1 MTSNGGAWAPSPEQD
16 EDHVALAAVANS
28 GAALCTIVRIE
39 GSFSRRNGA
48 QLAILPG
55 GKVVGTLSDGCLE
68 QQLARDSQTLTGPE
82 VRRYGS
88 GSSQI
93 DFRLPCGGG
102 LDILVDPAPDRAAC
116 AAALASL
123 RRRRPASLA
132 LPENLPERTYI
143 PPLRILAFGEGPEL
157 AALGKLACAA
167 GVEAE
172 TVEKSSLALG
182 RPSGRGDFDAWTAV
196 VLLFHDH
203 EWELALL
210 EEMLA
215 GDAFYIGAQGGAQAR
230 GARIQA
236 LQRRGFDE
244 GAIERIRSPIGVPTG
259 SRTPQ
264 MLALSVLTEIV
275 HEYERLRPAF

>member
-1 MTSNGGAWAPSPEQD
+1 MTSTDGAWTLSLELD
-16 EDHVALAAVANS
+16 EDHLALAAAANS
-28 GAALCTIVRIE
+28 GAALCTIVGIE

-55 GKVVGTLSDGCLE
+55 GEVVGTLSDGCLE
-68 QQLARDSQTLTGPE
+68 RQLASDSRSLTGPE

-88 GSSQI
+88 CSSRI

-102 LDILVDPAPDRAAC
+102 LDILIDPAPDRAGC
-116 AAALASL
+116 ADVLASL
-123 RRRRPASLA
+123 LQRRPASLA
-132 LPENLPERTYI
+132 LATVLPDRSYI
-143 PPLRILAFGEGPEL
+143 PRLRILAFGEGPEL
-157 AALGKLACAA
+157 AALGKLASAA
-167 GVEAE
+167 GIEAE
-172 TVEKSSLALG
+172 TIEKSSLSRG
-182 RPSGRGDFDAWTAV
+182 RSSGRGDVDAWTAA

-230 GARIQA
+230 SARVDA
-236 LQRRGFDE
+236 LRQRGLDE
-244 GAIERIRSPIGVPTG
+244 RAIGRIRSPIGIPSG

-264 MLALSVLTEIV
+264 TLALSVLTEIV